1 MKIAIINSLYAPY
14 QVGGAER
21 SVEMLAQGLVAEGME
36 VSVLSLHEG
45 QDVVREMRDGVTV
58 WRLPL
63 RNAYWPFDLAKRSPV
78 QRLTWHLRDM
88 YNAAAAADLRRALLE
103 IAPDVVHTNNLA
115 GFSVSAWA
123 TIAALRLPIVHTA
136 RDYYLLHPN
145 STLFVDGATQDE
157 AGLVPRLWSM
167 VKKRAGRRVSA
178 FVAISNYVKDIHLR
192 NGHFARSTSFVVHN
206 SVSLPSAPTVKVSG
220 MGTPRVFGFIGRLDP
235 SKGVELLLDA
245 ARRAPDTQ
253 WRIAGGGRPEYVA
266 ALKQSAPANVVFLGH
281 QDPAVFFA
289 QVHVLVVPSMWAEP
303 LGRVVLEAYAH
314 GVPVLASGLGGLADV
329 VDAGRTGWY
338 FDVRDV
344 DSLLDAMHRAQ
355 DADIATL
362 SAACLVRA
370 QDFGMSA
377 IAGQYLS
384 IYRAALPGRQANV
397 GQAAPPEVS
406 R

>member
-1 MKIAIINSLYAPY
+1 MKVAIINSLYAPY

-21 SVEMLAQGLVAEGME
+21 SVEMLAQGLVAKGMD
-36 VSVLSLHEG
+36 VSVVSLHEG
-45 QDVVREMRDGVTV
+45 QNVVRETRDGVAV

-63 RNAYWPFDLAKRSPV
+63 RNAYWPFDLAKRTPI

-103 IAPDVVHTNNLA
+103 IGPTVVHTNNLA
-115 GFSVSAWA
+115 GFSISAWS
-123 TIAALRLPIVHTA
+123 TIASLRLPIVHTA

-145 STLFVDGATQDE
+145 STLFVAGVTQDA

-178 FVAISNYVKDIHLR
+178 FVAISNYVKDIHQR
-192 NGHFARSTSFVVHN
+192 NGHFARSDSFVVHN
-206 SVSLPSAPTVKVSG
+206 SVSLPSAPAARMFATD
-220 MGTPRVFGFIGRLDP
+220 TPRIFGFIGRLDP

-245 ARRAPDTQ
+245 ARRAPATQ

-266 ALKQSAPANVVFLGH
+266 ALKESAPDNVVFLGH
-281 QDPAVFFA
+281 QDPPVFFA
-289 QVHVLVVPSMWAEP
+289 QVDVLVVPSMWAEP

-329 VDAGRTGWY
+329 VDVGRTGWH
-338 FDVRDV
+338 FDVRDI
-344 DSLLDAMHRAQ
+344 DSLLDAMHRVQ
-355 DADIATL
+355 GADIATM
-362 SAACLVRA
+362 SAACLARA
-370 QDFGMSA
+370 QDFSVSA

-384 IYRAALPGRQANV
+384 IYRAALAGLRTEGAQAASQGGRQ
-397 GQAAPPEVS
+397 
-406 R
+406 